1 MPLGKKPG
9 WVLLI
14 THDPE
19 QSMQNSKLGRT
30 VLITCDVTT
39 LLLKVCELVFA
50 IRDKTLLLS
59 CEIENKCTFLLSLDM
74 NKTCTTFFKRPS
86 QSKVA
91 SFFFPNCIW
100 IAIHNYVGWPNYISD
115 IGGKR
120 FWYLVM
126 KKCLQTVQN
135 AKQCSYCQYTEIVI
149 VSHTA

>member
-19 QSMQNSKLGRT
+19 QSIQNSKLGRT
-30 VLITCDVTT
+30 VLITCDITI
-39 LLLKVCELVFA
+39 LLLKVCELVFT

-74 NKTCTTFFKRPS
+74 NKTCTTFFKRSS

-91 SFFFPNCIW
+91 SFFFP
-100 IAIHNYVGWPNYISD
+100 
-115 IGGKR
+115 
-120 FWYLVM
+120 
-126 KKCLQTVQN
+126 
-135 AKQCSYCQYTEIVI
+135 
-149 VSHTA
+149 TAYG